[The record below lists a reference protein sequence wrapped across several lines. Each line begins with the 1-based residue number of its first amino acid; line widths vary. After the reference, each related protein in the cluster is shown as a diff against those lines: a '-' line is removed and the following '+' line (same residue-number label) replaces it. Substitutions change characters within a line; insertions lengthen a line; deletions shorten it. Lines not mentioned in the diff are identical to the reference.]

1 MYRSK
6 AYRKYQYSVI
16 TTWPGG
22 VYASPSM
29 AGSRYV
35 CFPIPP
41 SLVAFSTNKFLFFSY
56 RPGAIIAGAFASMM
70 HLGIDG
76 YTKSCR
82 EIVGAA
88 KKLEAGIRKDF
99 SNELFILGEPK
110 VSVIAFGSLNEDL
123 KIYEVGDKMSK
134 LGWHCEFLL
143 LLLSLLLL
151 PLSHF
156 ISSPPPPPL
165 T

>member
-1 MYRSK
+1 MQVLPWQDLGTS
-6 AYRKYQYSVI
+6 
-16 TTWPGG
+16 
-22 VYASPSM
+22 ASLFLPL
-29 AGSRYV
+29 
-35 CFPIPP
+35 PP

-143 LLLSLLLL
+143 LFFPS
-151 PLSHF
+151 
-156 ISSPPPPPL
+156 SSPSIPFHLFSSPSSSYL
-165 T
+165 TLL

>member
-1 MYRSK
+1 
-6 AYRKYQYSVI
+6 
-16 TTWPGG
+16 
-22 VYASPSM
+22 
-29 AGSRYV
+29 
-35 CFPIPP
+35 
-41 SLVAFSTNKFLFFSY
+41 
-56 RPGAIIAGAFASMM
+56 M

-143 LLLSLLLL
+143 LLPVLL
-151 PLSHF
+151 PYF
-156 ISSPPPPPL
+156 ISSPSSSSKLILLPHYNQ
-165 T
+165 